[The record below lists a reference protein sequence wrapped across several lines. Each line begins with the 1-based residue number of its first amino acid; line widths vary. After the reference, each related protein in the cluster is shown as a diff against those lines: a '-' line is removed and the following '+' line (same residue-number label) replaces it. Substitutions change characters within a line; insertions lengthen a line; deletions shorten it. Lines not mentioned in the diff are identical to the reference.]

1 VLKRDVESAQRAFEG
16 VSQRSSLT
24 RLESL
29 SVQTNAV
36 ILSPASEPTEHSK
49 PKIFLNLLV
58 SIFLGT
64 LLGVGAALML
74 ELGNRRVRSAE
85 DLAEA
90 IDLPVLA
97 IISSTL
103 PPPTLRET
111 LRSFLSRRKARPAVA
126 AAS

>member
-1 VLKRDVESAQRAFEG
+1 MI
-16 VSQRSSLT
+16 
-24 RLESL
+24 
-29 SVQTNAV
+29 N
-36 ILSPASEPTEHSK
+36 PASEPTEHSK
-49 PKIFLNLLV
+49 PRIFLTLLV

-85 DLAEA
+85 DLTEA

-97 IISSTL
+97 AISSTQ
-103 PPPTLRET
+103 PAPTLRDT
-111 LRSFLSRRKARPAVA
+111 LRSILKRRKAPHVAPAT